1 MLAIAHGNSDAQQ
14 FVPSKNPPEI
24 CHVGSLFSGSSLAS
38 QHRSKPLGS
47 VQHCSERLMATHT
60 AQSHYL
66 AYLRHFLACCLKTSV
81 RTAQNRRLGTAKHC
95 SGPLKTSSRQLQDD
109 FGTTSEPPQGLHPDR
124 KTALSRTTQNQL
136 GASSRPLLGLQAAKH
151 CSEPLKTS
159 SKPARDTAQH
169 RSKPARASSRPAQT
183 SAKLT
188 SAGIVHGMHGHTLV

>member
-1 MLAIAHGNSDAQQ
+1 MLAIAHGHSDAQQ

-60 AQSHYL
+60 AQNHSV
-66 AYLRHFLACCLKTSV
+66 AYSKHFLACCLKTSV

-95 SGPLKTSSRQLQDD
+95 GPLQPPQGLQTVKQRSTGLLKTSS
-109 FGTTSEPPQGLHPDR
+109 
-124 KTALSRTTQNQL
+124 A
-136 GASSRPLLGLQAAKH
+136 RPLLGHQAAKH

-169 RSKPARASSRPAQT
+169 RSKPARGQLETSSNISEAHI
-183 SAKLT
+183 S
-188 SAGIVHGMHGHTLV
+188 

>member
-60 AQSHYL
+60 AQNHSV
-66 AYLRHFLACCLKTSV
+66 AYSKHFLACCLKTSV

-109 FGTTSEPPQGLHPDR
+109 FGTTSEPPQGLQTVKQR
-124 KTALSRTTQNQL
+124 SAGLLKTSSGPAQGRSWVSRPQNTAQNRSKPAPSQLETPLSTAQNQL
-136 GASSRPLLGLQAAKH
+136 G
-151 CSEPLKTS
+151 
-159 SKPARDTAQH
+159 
-169 RSKPARASSRPAQT
+169 ASSRPAQT